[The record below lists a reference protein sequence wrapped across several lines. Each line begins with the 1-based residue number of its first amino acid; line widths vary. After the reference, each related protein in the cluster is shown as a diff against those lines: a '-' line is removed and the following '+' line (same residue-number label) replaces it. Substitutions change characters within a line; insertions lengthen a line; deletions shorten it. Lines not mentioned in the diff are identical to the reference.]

1 MNKFFPLNENVTKLK
16 YDMEG
21 LWSITLPLD
30 ADIISNII
38 FNNINDNNKIII
50 DAMASIGG
58 NTISFSK
65 FFKNII
71 SIEINEKRYNILKNN
86 LECYNINNVLTINDN
101 CINKFDIDYDIIFF
115 DPPWGG
121 PGYKTKKKINI
132 KIDNYSLYDI
142 IKLIHNKKKNISI
155 YFKLPYNY
163 DVNEF
168 DEFNYKINNVN
179 NYLLIYIKN

>member
-1 MNKFFPLNENVTKLK
+1 MNKFFPFNENFNKLK
-16 YDMEG
+16 YDIEG
-21 LWSITLPLD
+21 LWSITLPND
-30 ADIISNII
+30 ADIISNIV

-86 LECYNINNVLTINDN
+86 LECYNIYNVILINDN
-101 CINKFDIDYDIIFF
+101 CINKLNIDYDIIFF

-121 PGYKTKKKINI
+121 PGYKSKKKINI
-132 KIDNYSLYDI
+132 KIDDYTLYDI
-142 IKLIHNKKKNISI
+142 IKIIKNKNKNILI

-163 DVNEF
+163 DVDEF
-168 DEFNYKINNVN
+168 NEFNYKINYVN
-179 NYLLIYIKN
+179 NYLLICIS

>member
-1 MNKFFPLNENVTKLK
+1 MNKFFPFNENLDKLK
-16 YDMEG
+16 YDIEG
-21 LWSITLPLD
+21 LWSITLPID

-38 FNNINDNNKIII
+38 YNNINDNNKIII

-65 FFKNII
+65 IFNNII

-86 LECYNINNVLTINDN
+86 LECYNINNVIIINDN
-101 CINKFDIDYDIIFF
+101 CINKLDINYDIIFF

-121 PGYKTKKKINI
+121 PGYKNKKKINI
-132 KIDNYSLYDI
+132 KIDNYTLYDI
-142 IKLIHNKKKNISI
+142 IKIIKNKNKNILI

-163 DVNEF
+163 DIEEF
-168 DEFNYKINNVN
+168 NEFNYKINYVN
-179 NYLLIYIKN
+179 NYLLICIN